1 MGLVSVIIPTY
12 KGSKALT
19 RAIDSVLNQKYVEVE
34 VIVVDDNVPDSR
46 ERNLTEIL
54 MKTYQGDER
63 VR

>member
-34 VIVVDDNVPDSR
+34 VIVV
-46 ERNLTEIL
+46 EI
-54 MKTYQGDER
+54 GR
-63 VR
+63 AHV